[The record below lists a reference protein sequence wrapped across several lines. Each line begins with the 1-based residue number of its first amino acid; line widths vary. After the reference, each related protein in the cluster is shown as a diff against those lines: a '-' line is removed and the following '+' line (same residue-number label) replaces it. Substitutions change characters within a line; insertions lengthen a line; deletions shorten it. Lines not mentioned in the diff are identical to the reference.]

1 MRNTM
6 ISVQFKSYGPGAC
19 SWCRKHRAEVFAV
32 VFSDQS
38 FSGPM
43 CWNDLRCAIRFK
55 VTGDDETP
63 VGVPPLSTSEE
74 Q

>member
-1 MRNTM
+1 M

-19 SWCRKHRAEVFAV
+19 SWCRKQRPEVFAV
-32 VFSDQS
+32 VFGDQS

-55 VTGDDETP
+55 VTGDDRTP
-63 VGVPPLSTSEE
+63 ASGPVVPPVKDK
-74 Q
+74 

>member
-1 MRNTM
+1 M

-19 SWCRKHRAEVFAV
+19 SWCQKQRPEVFAV
-32 VFSDQS
+32 AFSDQS

-55 VTGDDETP
+55 VTCDDKAP
-63 VGVPPLSTSEE
+63 AIVSVVPPSDD